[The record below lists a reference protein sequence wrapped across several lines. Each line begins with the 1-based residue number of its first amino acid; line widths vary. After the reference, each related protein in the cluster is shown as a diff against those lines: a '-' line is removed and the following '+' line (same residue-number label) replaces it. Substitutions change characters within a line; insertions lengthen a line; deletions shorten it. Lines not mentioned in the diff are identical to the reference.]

1 MPVVRRASVNPF
13 ADPLNFVGRQFMPG
27 IVWRHDVVDVIG
39 GDSRKQFAPRP
50 IPGHDGGRAFALGE
64 SPFANIQAQV
74 CLAGIF
80 ILPVTGKTISG

>member
-1 MPVVRRASVNPF
+1 MPVVQRASVNPF
-13 ADPLNFVGRQFMPG
+13 ADPLNFLSRQLMPG
-27 IVWRHDVVDVIG
+27 IFWRHDVVDVIG

-64 SPFANIQAQV
+64 SAFANVQPQV
-74 CLAGIF
+74 GLAGVF